1 MTKLEEYEE
10 ALRKIEKNPKDR
22 IGIMGNV
29 GILVGGAVGGGAA
42 AAIIGSSAIWGL
54 TTAASWIGVTLV
66 SAAALPVVL
75 VGAGAG
81 LAIAGGLSYF
91 VNSGSKCDLTTVQN
105 IQNLKKKIE
114 EEKNKLQNSSD
125 EDKISKLS
133 GIYADLIHLNLI
145 TEDIAKELLQNIA
158 DNKINF
164 DLAYETAL
172 ELLNSVES
180 IKEEDIKISEE
191 LNLITEKLKSYNI
204 DTKVFYRVSILL
216 THTINID
223 NNIKKEELLVCH
235 KYFEEN
241 YRLTQKEFATLF
253 VNLPKIE
260 SIETFIEELF
270 KFVSKDEWNQI
281 KDTINKIIFA
291 DNIIHEKEK
300 ELLFLINKN

>member
-22 IGIMGNV
+22 IGTLGKV
-29 GILVGGAVGGGAA
+29 GILASGAAGGGAIV
-42 AAIIGSSAIWGL
+42 AAIGGGSIWGL

-75 VGAGAG
+75 AGAGAG
-81 LAIAGGLSYF
+81 LAIAGGLAYF
-91 VNSGSKCDLTTVQN
+91 LNSGSKCDLITTQN
-105 IQNLKKKIE
+105 MQILKKKIE
-114 EEKNKLQNSSD
+114 EERNKLKNSND

-145 TEDIAKELLQNIA
+145 TEDVAKELLQNII
-158 DNKINF
+158 DNKIDF
-164 DLAYETAL
+164 DLVYETAL
-172 ELLNSVES
+172 ELLNSVEN

-191 LNLITEKLKSYNI
+191 LKLITEKLKSYNI
-204 DTKVFYRVSILL
+204 DTKVFYKVAILL
-216 THTINID
+216 TYVINID
-223 NNIKKEELLVCH
+223 DNVNREELLVCH

-241 YRLTQKEFATLF
+241 YKLTQKEFATLF
-253 VNLPKIE
+253 VNLPTIE
-260 SIETFIEELF
+260 SIKIFIEQLL
-270 KFVSKDEWNQI
+270 KIISKDEWNEI
-281 KDTINKIIFA
+281 KDIMNKIIFA

>member
-1 MTKLEEYEE
+1 MTKLEEYEQ
-10 ALRKIEKNPKDR
+10 ALRKIEKNPNDR
-22 IGIMGNV
+22 IGILGKV
-29 GILVGGAVGGGAA
+29 GILTGGVFGGAAVATVVGGGT
-42 AAIIGSSAIWGL
+42 IWGF

-81 LAIAGGLSYF
+81 LAIAGGVAYF
-91 VNSGSKCDLTTVQN
+91 LNSGSKCDLMTTQN

-114 EEKNKLQNSSD
+114 EEKNKLKNSSD
-125 EDKISKLS
+125 EDRISKLS
-133 GIYADLIHLNLI
+133 GIYANLIHLNLI
-145 TEDIAKELLQNIA
+145 TEDIAEELLQNIA

-172 ELLNSVES
+172 ELLHSVES

-191 LNLITEKLKSYNI
+191 LNLITEKLKAYNI

-216 THTINID
+216 THTINVD
-223 NNIKKEELLVCH
+223 DSIKREELVVCH

-241 YRLTQKEFATLF
+241 YKLTQKEFATLF
-253 VNLPKIE
+253 VNLPTID

-270 KFVSKDEWNQI
+270 KFDI
-281 KDTINKIIFA
+281 M
-291 DNIIHEKEK
+291 
-300 ELLFLINKN
+300 